1 MTDYGHLL
9 LITCLLAVVA
19 FMIGVLWADAGHQL
33 ENERREEDDNV
44 PVGNSLYARNRF
56 GLRDDI

>member
-9 LITCLLAVVA
+9 LIACLLPVVG
-19 FMIGVLWADAGHQL
+19 FMIGTLWADAGHQL
-33 ENERREEDDNV
+33 REESEEDDNV
-44 PVGNSLYARNRF
+44 PVGNSVYARNRF